1 MRAACTVVLLCLVAA
16 ALPGQMVGY
25 STYVGGAGNRTAT
38 RIAADSNGYVYVT
51 GATEPPNMDVFVAKL
66 DREGGVIYDITLGGS
81 RDDHPSGIAV
91 DASGNAYVVGDTDS
105 SDFPTLNALQ
115 KTRPGAN
122 YSQAFVAKLN
132 PAGMLVY
139 STYLGGGG
147 ENSPHAVA
155 VDAAGNAYITG
166 HTNSPDYPVTA
177 GSFQTTGNVSQDFKS
192 PSTTAFV
199 TKLNAAGNAL
209 VYSTFLGGSK
219 TSCVGSSY
227 CAGKSD
233 IGNAIAVDAAGN
245 AYITGTTSANDFPTT
260 PGAIQKQC
268 QCSDQAPAPFVT
280 KLNVGGTALVY
291 STYLGGAVVGVPP
304 FTHAADWVTAIAVD
318 RLGNAYLTGLTEN
331 PQFPTTPG
339 AVQTRLAALTDAF
352 VTKID
357 PEGTALVYSTYL
369 GGSAPDVGLGIVV
382 DPQGNAV
389 VVGRTEPVNFPS
401 ATGAFNF
408 VTQINAQG
416 SAVLSSTRLL
426 NGLADAGIALDGSGN
441 VYLLGLASFV
451 SQWDL
456 RPSSAP
462 SVVAVTNAATSEV
475 AARVSP
481 GELVSI
487 YGFNLGPQEPA
498 GLRLDPS
505 GTVSNT
511 LAGSRVFFD
520 EIPAPLLY
528 AQRDQINA
536 VAPFGLAGRPNT
548 RLRVESGGSMSREF
562 ILAVVET
569 TPEIFRAPNGYAAAL
584 NEDGSVNSL
593 ENPAAPGSIV
603 VLYATGAGITEPAN
617 QDGRPATEPLPK
629 PRSPITVE
637 IDLQP
642 VEVLYAGAAPGL
654 VAGVLQFNVRLP
666 NAPTRNGFRRVVLT
680 AGAATSL
687 PALLGVK
694 SFLQWP

>member
-81 RDDHPSGIAV
+81 AGDRPSGIAV

-132 PAGMLVY
+132 PAGLLVY
-139 STYLGGGG
+139 STYLGGRG

-155 VDAAGNAYITG
+155 VDAAGNGYITG

-219 TSCVGSSY
+219 TSCAGSSY

-245 AYITGTTSANDFPTT
+245 AYITGATSANDFPTT

-280 KLNVGGTALVY
+280 KLNAGGTALVY
-291 STYLGGAVVGVPP
+291 STYLGGA
-304 FTHAADWVTAIAVD
+304 ADWATAIAAD
-318 RLGNAYLTGLTEN
+318 RLGNAYVTGLTEN

-339 AVQTRLAALTDAF
+339 AVQTRLAASTDAF

-357 PEGTALVYSTYL
+357 PGGAVLVYSTYL
-369 GGSAPDVGLGIVV
+369 GGSGRDVGLGIVV

-389 VVGRTEPVNFPS
+389 VTGRTGPADFPS
-401 ATGAFNF
+401 TTGTFNF
-408 VTQINAQG
+408 VTQLNAQG
-416 SAVLSSTRLL
+416 WGILSSARFL

-441 VYLLGLASFV
+441 AYLLGLSSFV
-451 SQWDL
+451 SRFDL
-456 RPSSAP
+456 RSSSAP
-462 SVVAVTNAATSEV
+462 SVMAMTSAATSEV

-498 GLRLDPS
+498 GLRLEPS
-505 GTVSNT
+505 GTVSST

-536 VAPFGLAGRPNT
+536 VAPFGLARGPNT

-569 TPEIFRAPNGYAAAL
+569 TPEIFRSPNGYAAAL

-593 ENPAAPGSIV
+593 ENPAAPGSII
-603 VLYATGAGITEPAN
+603 VLYATGAGITEPASR
-617 QDGRPATEPLPK
+617 DGRPATEPLPK

-666 NAPTRNGFRRVVLT
+666 NAPTRNGFRRVTLT